1 MPTATTKVEN
11 YTKEMTAEMVETYIN
26 AGTGATDADHDARAK
41 VVKELATKFK
51 KSDRSIR
58 SKLVRE
64 EVNGKSVYIKRG
76 ETSTVTGEKPEK
88 KEVLAQRLVEAF
100 GDSPTGKRLNADS
113 LAKANKVDIQ
123 MLLTFFNSQVVED
136 SEMDAEEV
144 ANENDSQ
151 EGETDNES

>member
-1 MPTATTKVEN
+1 MPTVKVEN
-11 YTKEMTAEMVETYIN
+11 YTKEMTAEMVETYSN
-26 AGTGATDADHDARAK
+26 AGTGVADADHDARAK
-41 VVKELATKFK
+41 VVSELAVKFK

-64 EVNGKSVYIKRG
+64 EVYIKRG

-100 GDSPTGKRLNADS
+100 GNSPTGKRLNADS

-123 MLLTFFNSQVVED
+123 MLLTYFNSRVVD
-136 SEMDAEEV
+136 DAEMDAEEIDES

-151 EGETDNES
+151 EGES